1 MAPLRGPPGSEA
13 TTLGALVVVL
23 VPRSCGPGLSATLAA
38 LAGQRGAETRIVC
51 LHEGET
57 GDEESVHWL
66 GALWRGGGGARLPL
80 SPSGLLPRGA
90 PLILRGGGGPGARWA
105 PRGGGGRPPA
115 PRPAVAGT

>member
-38 LAGQRGAETRIVC
+38 LAGQRGAEARIVC

-66 GALWRGGGGARLPL
+66 GALWRAPEGAGPPVAARGVGARG
-80 SPSGLLPRGA
+80 GLGL
-90 PLILRGGGGPGARWA
+90 
-105 PRGGGGRPPA
+105 PPA
-115 PRPAVAGT
+115 GGTPAASSVAPAV